1 MRKLFLVIIL
11 QGMLFNVSAQDSRNK
26 AIEKRAREF
35 HRVIGLDD
43 KEQWKKFITENY
55 TQAFINKPMKA
66 VVKTSDQSTTTS
78 QTSVTGESVEE
89 KSGMFQR
96 LHQDFGSSK
105 ILSLKPRDENLEMI
119 LESTN
124 GLKGVFNL
132 KFDKK
137 APYLIDGISIEVG
150 TINR

>member
-1 MRKLFLVIIL
+1 
-11 QGMLFNVSAQDSRNK
+11 MLFHASAQDSRNK

-55 TQAFINKPMKA
+55 TQAFIDKPMNA
-66 VVKTSDQSTTTS
+66 VVKTSEQSNTTS
-78 QTSVTGESVEE
+78 QTNVTSESIEE

-96 LHQDFGSSK
+96 LHQDFGNSK

-119 LESTN
+119 LESTS
-124 GLKGVFNL
+124 GLKGAFNL

-137 APYLIDGISIEVG
+137 APYLIDGIGIEVG
-150 TINR
+150 AKTR

>member
-1 MRKLFLVIIL
+1 
-11 QGMLFNVSAQDSRNK
+11 MLFHASAQDSRNK

-55 TQAFINKPMKA
+55 TQAFIDKPMNA
-66 VVKTSDQSTTTS
+66 VVKTSEQSNTTS
-78 QTSVTGESVEE
+78 QTNVTSESIEE

-96 LHQDFGSSK
+96 LHQDFGNSK

-119 LESTN
+119 LESTL
-124 GLKGVFNL
+124 GLKGVINL
-132 KFDKK
+132 KFDTK
-137 APYLIDGISIEVG
+137 APYLIEGIGIEVG